1 MAKYRI
7 YNVTLSKKTVG
18 PGERLVVQVDIIT
31 WDWIKKNLTW
41 GSLKERFK
49 WGDLIGSQYSCK
61 DYSTAGYR
69 YERSW

>member
-7 YNVTLSKKTVG
+7 YDVTLSKKTVG

-41 GSLKERFK
+41 GSLKERWQLASLQRLQFR
-49 WGDLIGSQYSCK
+49 L
-61 DYSTAGYR
+61 T
-69 YERSW
+69 

>member
-7 YNVTLSKKTVG
+7 YDVTLSKKTAG

-31 WDWIKKNLTW
+31 WDWIKKNSTW

-49 WGDLIGSQYSCK
+49 WGDLIGS
-61 DYSTAGYR
+61 
-69 YERSW
+69 

>member
-7 YNVTLSKKTVG
+7 YDVTLSKKTVG

-31 WDWIKKNLTW
+31 WDWIKKNSTW

-49 WGDLIGSQYSCK
+49 WGDLIGS
-61 DYSTAGYR
+61 
-69 YERSW
+69 